1 MGLGDPQV
9 LLACLDHLALE
20 DLVLLGHRDPQG
32 HQDLQ
37 LSWEQVSTVCGTLI
51 YAAPAVMLK
60 VTTYGWHVR
69 ATPSDRGLFPGW
81 SFPSFCGKI
90 EMIHMP

>member
-1 MGLGDPQV
+1 METGGSKEKKETPSMTSLCLGLQACQEFQAWSARKGRLSLGLGDPQV

-37 LSWEQVSTVCGTLI
+37 PSWEQL
-51 YAAPAVMLK
+51 
-60 VTTYGWHVR
+60 
-69 ATPSDRGLFPGW
+69 
-81 SFPSFCGKI
+81 
-90 EMIHMP
+90 